1 MRYKVAIRFAVQD
14 DVRFI
19 SHHDTMRMFE
29 RALARTELPVRFSE
43 GFNPRPRLSLPLPRP
58 VGVATR
64 ADVLTFEL
72 DHPIDPAEALRQLTA
87 QMPHGVSLLE
97 AWRVHGHRPMQP
109 ESATYVVELPA
120 EWVGPVREKVRT
132 ILEAST
138 WPIERDAGHS
148 GPGKVMDLRS
158 YLLEAT
164 VDAHRLHWTV
174 RVTAGGSIRPSE
186 FLAAVG
192 LDPVQWHHRT
202 CRTAIT
208 WRDQGADHDEALPA
222 GSRE

>member
-64 ADVLTFEL
+64 SDVLTFEL
-72 DHPIDPAEALRQLTA
+72 DNPIDPPEALRQLAA
-87 QMPHGVSLLE
+87 QMPQGVSLLE
-97 AWRVHGHRPMQP
+97 AWRPQGFRPMRP
-109 ESATYVVELPA
+109 ESATYVVELSG
-120 EWVGPVREKVRT
+120 EGIDPVRAKVRT

-158 YLLEAT
+158 YLLDAT
-164 VDAHRLHWTV
+164 VDDRRLHWTV
-174 RVTAGGSIRPSE
+174 RVTGGGSIRPSE

-192 LDPVQWHHRT
+192 LDPVQWRHRT
-202 CRTAIT
+202 CRTAIA
-208 WRDQGADHDEALPA
+208 WRDQGADHDEALPV
-222 GSRE
+222 GGQD